1 MNRAYL
7 LIPGGNLKA
16 AGHNLIKA
24 KDNVQTE
31 LTSLNRAVLHSGSF
45 YFIYFILLYYGEK
58 SDFTPVVFSAEP
70 TSTLEFTGH
79 KFIVYRLEI
88 KGLISPYW
96 SRWHHSSLWIRFT
109 VAASS
114 SLFSLIHLSGA
125 FISRPVCIDLD
136 ESNTE
141 HVVFFPMYFMTWQW
155 LFLLPPC
162 FTFVPALW

>member
-58 SDFTPVVFSAEP
+58 SYGKSDFTPVVFSAEP

-88 KGLISPYW
+88 KGLISPY
-96 SRWHHSSLWIRFT
+96 
-109 VAASS
+109 
-114 SLFSLIHLSGA
+114 
-125 FISRPVCIDLD
+125 
-136 ESNTE
+136 
-141 HVVFFPMYFMTWQW
+141 
-155 LFLLPPC
+155 
-162 FTFVPALW
+162 